1 MKPHIARALVAAAL
15 GASLLHVADTW
26 SADAA
31 LTPAEHRRGEEQTFL
46 TFPEWFLVFSP
57 AEYAHFVKRQ
67 PPSEFPFLGHVR
79 QFWSSYSHVY
89 RASKDGY
96 PFNFGY
102 HVMIL
107 VIGTSTTLEYALRSA
122 YETLIGRVSE
132 LTQRHGM
139 TEEDRFGAKVAQ
151 DYVDFIR
158 ERPWYE
164 YDFWGKLKGLWRETS
179 LVGPDMLRKW
189 ERKYALTSE
198 YGAKA
203 IYGWLIMLGTK
214 ASYDEALPVTAVV
227 VDRLPEPAGADV
239 KVLEKLPDG
248 GALVLVPRYAA
259 FRTSTGAIAR
269 GGTNFREIA
278 GNGAQAPILVS
289 VLAPAGWTPPAPGA
303 QILFTQPLVTQP
315 GAQRVAL
322 TVPVGG
328 LAELL
333 RKLEAAPVRV
343 EHVYDY

>member
-1 MKPHIARALVAAAL
+1 VRIRALLAGCAFAVAVGAVAAPIA
-15 GASLLHVADTW
+15 
-26 SADAA
+26 
-31 LTPAEHRRGEEQTFL
+31 PAEHRRGEEQTFL
-46 TFPEWFLVFSP
+46 TFPEWFLVHSP
-57 AEYAHFVKRQ
+57 AEYAAFVKTN
-67 PPSEFPFLGHVR
+67 PPSGFPFWGHIG
-79 QFWSSYSHVY
+79 QLWQSY
-89 RASKDGY
+89 RAVTRATTNDRY

-102 HVMIL
+102 HVMIV
-107 VIGTSTTLEYALRSA
+107 VIATSTTVEYGLRSA
-122 YETLIGRVSE
+122 YETLVGRLAE
-132 LTQRHGM
+132 LARTHGP
-139 TEEDRFGAKVAQ
+139 TPEDAYGARIAQ

-164 YDFWGKLKGLWRETS
+164 YDFWGKVKGLWRETS

-259 FRTSTGAIAR
+259 FRASAGALAR
-269 GGTNFREIA
+269 GDANFREIA

-289 VLAPAGWTPPAPGA
+289 VLAPAGWTPPAPDA
-303 QILFTQPLVTQP
+303 EILFTQPLVTQP
-315 GAQRVAL
+315 GAQRVAF

-333 RKLEAAPVRV
+333 RRLEAAQVRV